1 MGHPFTVLAS
11 LALAL
16 SAAAAATPCRVRVCP
31 TAAATGAADVASREA
46 THLAGAQLAARELLA
61 RPECER
67 VEVLLCTEGEHVL
80 SQPLRLTAA
89 DSNTTFRAEAD
100 GAFRPW
106 HHPGQRPP
114 HPPHPAD

>member
-1 MGHPFTVLAS
+1 MVRRVTVLAS

-16 SAAAAATPCRVRVCP
+16 SAATATTPCRVRVCP
-31 TAAATGAADVASREA
+31 TGAADVASREA

-67 VEVLLCTEGEHVL
+67 VEVLLCAEGEHVL

-100 GAFRPW
+100 GAFRPTTTTPPTQR
-106 HHPGQRPP
+106 HPTC
-114 HPPHPAD
+114 